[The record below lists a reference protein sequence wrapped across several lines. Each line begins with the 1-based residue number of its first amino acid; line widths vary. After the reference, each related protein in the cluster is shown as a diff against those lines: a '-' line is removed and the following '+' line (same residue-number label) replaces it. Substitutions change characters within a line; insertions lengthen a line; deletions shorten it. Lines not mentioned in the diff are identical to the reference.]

1 MRVAARG
8 TAAGTGK
15 SDTTSVF
22 ALEGEAQGLA
32 DRLPD
37 LLLDALR
44 VANAVAHG
52 IHGRRRPGTG
62 ETFWQFRQFNQAS
75 DAATIID
82 WRRSASSDHLY
93 VREREWEAAHTFWL
107 WPDVSP
113 SMQFRSHLAQTA
125 KRDRAVVLT
134 LAFAELL
141 VRAGERIALMGV
153 TPPLA
158 SRKASAR
165 IAEALAMHEL
175 DPALQASLPPPAR
188 LSRFSTAL
196 LFSDFLDPPQ
206 VIAQRITELAEGG
219 VSGHLVQVLD
229 PAEETLAYE
238 GRMEFRGP
246 EDGER
251 WIADRVETLAAGLP
265 EEARR
270 ASRRDRRS
278 GKPGRLVVPG
288 ASHRPAGGRAAAGAH
303 HAPAGAGRRLSLEV
317 RGPDGGGRNM
327 TLGPIAFLSPW
338 LLAGALALPV
348 IWWLLRTVP
357 PQPRRL
363 AFPPTRI
370 LVGLENREKTPAQTP
385 WWLTLIRMLAA
396 ALVILAL
403 AEPVLNPNRDKALG
417 GSGPVVLVVDNGWS
431 AAAQWSAR
439 TFLIERLIAE
449 AEGQSRPVMIVPTA
463 TATRGTNL
471 KIEAPTLARS
481 TATALQP
488 QPFAP
493 DRMAAVEA
501 LATAL
506 RDKTATVVWLADGI
520 DHDGQTRRFAERLQ
534 ELAGGGFSDRRHAP
548 RRRGAR
554 HLGRRRCRGAPG
566 GAGAARRRRITR
578 RRPACGVGARP
589 AARRDGLHA
598 RRRRHARARHLRSAA
613 RAQEPGDAR

>member
-1 MRVAARG
+1 MAARG
-8 TAAGTGK
+8 TAAGTPK
-15 SDTTSVF
+15 SGTTSVF
-22 ALEGEAQGLA
+22 TLEGDAQALA

-37 LLLDALR
+37 LLLEALR

-165 IAEALAMHEL
+165 IAEALATHEL

-206 VIAQRITELAEGG
+206 AIAQRITELAEGG
-219 VSGHLVQVLD
+219 VTGHLIQILD

-251 WIADRVETLAAGLP
+251 WIADRVETL
-265 EEARR
+265 
-270 ASRRDRRS
+270 
-278 GKPGRLVVPG
+278 
-288 ASHRPAGGRAAAGAH
+288 RPAY
-303 HAPAGAGRRLSLEV
+303 
-317 RGPDGGGRNM
+317 
-327 TLGPIAFLSPW
+327 
-338 LLAGALALPV
+338 
-348 IWWLLRTVP
+348 
-357 PQPRRL
+357 Q
-363 AFPPTRI
+363 
-370 LVGLENREKTPAQTP
+370 KK
-385 WWLTLIRMLAA
+385 LAA
-396 ALVILAL
+396 HR
-403 AEPVLNPNRDKALG
+403 AE
-417 GSGPVVLVVDNGWS
+417 
-431 AAAQWSAR
+431 
-439 TFLIERLIAE
+439 IAE
-449 AEGQSRPVMIVPTA
+449 AASRVGWSFLVHHTDRPASEP
-463 TATRGTNL
+463 L
-471 KIEAPTLARS
+471 LAL
-481 TATALQP
+481 T
-488 QPFAP
+488 
-493 DRMAAVEA
+493 M
-501 LATAL
+501 
-506 RDKTATVVWLADGI
+506 
-520 DHDGQTRRFAERLQ
+520 RLQ
-534 ELAGGGFSDRRHAP
+534 GLAGDYRWKSD
-548 RRRGAR
+548 AR
-554 HLGRRRCRGAPG
+554 TTE
-566 GAGAARRRRITR
+566 GAA
-578 RRPACGVGARP
+578 
-589 AARRDGLHA
+589 
-598 RRRRHARARHLRSAA
+598 
-613 RAQEPGDAR
+613 